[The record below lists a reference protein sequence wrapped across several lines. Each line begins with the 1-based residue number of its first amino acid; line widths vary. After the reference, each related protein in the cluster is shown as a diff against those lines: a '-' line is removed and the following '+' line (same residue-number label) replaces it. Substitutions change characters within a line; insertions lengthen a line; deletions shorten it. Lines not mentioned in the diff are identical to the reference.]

1 MRAEGKILGM
11 VCIVA
16 LFLSTMTPAA
26 TETVAQLQAR
36 FDAELNAV
44 RKAKILEK
52 LGDAQFEAARR
63 AGKEGDNNTA
73 GFTLEK
79 FRDNVRVTL
88 EALKKQ
94 HPDAEKQSN
103 GYRQLEIHVRKGI
116 REVEETLMV
125 APLEYKPPLHLV
137 RTDLVAMEDEL
148 IKLLFPRRPAEK
160 HEGASPPEK
169 QP

>member
-1 MRAEGKILGM
+1 MRPDGKLLGRLCT
-11 VCIVA
+11 VV
-16 LFLSTMTPAA
+16 LFVSTMALAA

-36 FDAELNAV
+36 FDAENDSV
-44 RKAKILEK
+44 RKAKIMVK
-52 LGDAQFEAARR
+52 LGDAQFEVARQ

-73 GFTLEK
+73 GFTMEK
-79 FRDNVRVTL
+79 YRDNVRAAL

-103 GYRQLEIHVRKGI
+103 GYRQLEFHTRKGI
-116 REVEETLMV
+116 REAEEMMLV
-125 APLEYKPPLHLV
+125 APEPYKPPLELV
-137 RTDLVAMEDEL
+137 RTDLVAMDDEM

-160 HEGASPPEK
+160 PADAAPPEK